1 MEEINSHIKLCK
13 SWCDAPESPSGFS
26 TTVCW
31 GFPEEQV
38 GMGRGSGFLPP
49 QIFQGYSMGTFWMDP
64 PYVLIGGGWTSSSS
78 DAAGSLDDLGMGQF
92 GGDFT
97 LGSAQGSSDRN
108 CGLCCCL
115 APSSLFGSSNGG
127 VGEEE
132 EDSPPCQLLVG
143 GSGGSSSGSLKARS
157 WLN

>member
-1 MEEINSHIKLCK
+1 MEVINSHMKLCK
-13 SWCDAPESPSGFS
+13 SWCDTPESPSAFS

-38 GMGRGSGFLPP
+38 GIGRDSGFLPP

-64 PYVLIGGGWTSSSS
+64 PYVLIGGGWTFSSS
-78 DAAGSLDDLGMGQF
+78 DSAGSLDELGMGQF

-108 CGLCCCL
+108 FGICCV
-115 APSSLFGSSNGG
+115 APPLLFSSNGG
-127 VGEEE
+127 VEEE
-132 EDSPPCQLLVG
+132 EEESPPCQLLGG
-143 GSGGSSSGSLKARS
+143 GSRSLKARS